1 MASYIAD
8 RRLYVTADRSEV
20 VEEGDPRAAF
30 LLAGEGCQIDSDDV
44 TAHDLGWKDG
54 KIVIGARAAAKAAAK
69 KAPKPEDKMAAAPE
83 NKAAGTDDSDEG
95 TGLDAVDLEGLTKD
109 DLIALAEDRGV
120 EVSREDGEDGPPLKS
135 DYIRAL
141 ST

>member
-30 LLAGEGCQIDSDDV
+30 LLAGEGCQIGPADV
-44 TAHDLGWKDG
+44 AAHDLGWKDG
-54 KIVIGARAAAKAAAK
+54 KIIIGARAKAKQAA
-69 KAPKPEDKMAAAPE
+69 KPEDKMAAAPE
-83 NKAAGTDDSDEG
+83 NKAAGTESEDEAEVA
-95 TGLDAVDLEGLTKD
+95 GLDDVDLEALTKG

-120 EVSREDGEDGPPLKS
+120 EVSREDGEDAPPLKS

>member
-30 LLAGEGCQIDSDDV
+30 LLAGEGCQIGPADV
-44 TAHDLGWKDG
+44 AAHDLGWKDG
-54 KIVIGARAAAKAAAK
+54 KIIIGARAKAKQAA
-69 KAPKPEDKMAAAPE
+69 KPEDKMAAAPE
-83 NKAAGTDDSDEG
+83 NKSADTGDAEEDTSD
-95 TGLDAVDLEGLTKD
+95 GLEDVDLPALTKD
-109 DLIALAEDRGV
+109 DLVALAEERGV
-120 EVSREDGEDGPPLKS
+120 EVTREDGEDGPPLKS

-141 ST
+141 SS